1 MKLMKALIL
10 PAPLQRPVERFARG
24 FIQPPG
30 RPPVDFSAPAGAPSL
45 LPPDSLSWRIF
56 KNPLALAIGGI
67 AAVILELAEPGV
79 RTGVWEHTS
88 FRRAPVAR
96 LQSTGLAAMMTVYG
110 PREQAEA
117 MIARVS
123 RLHAQVQGVTP
134 TGVPYRADDP
144 ELLDWVQAT
153 ASFGF
158 VEAYSAYVRPLDDA
172 QRGQLY
178 AESRESSRLYGAV
191 NAPTSLPEMQA
202 MFEAMAPRL
211 EASPIVFEFLEIM
224 QRAPILPRIGRYGQ
238 RLLVKAAVELVPPW
252 VRERLGLGDEWRLR
266 PWQRAVLHLGGRVAD
281 RLLLRD
287 SPAVQAC
294 HRLGL
299 PADHLYR
306 PW

>member
-1 MKLMKALIL
+1 MKGWIL

-45 LPPDSLSWRIF
+45 LPPDSVSWRIF

-67 AAVILELAEPGV
+67 AAVILELAEPRV
-79 RTGVWEHTS
+79 RTGVWAHTS
-88 FRRAPVAR
+88 FRTAPRAR
-96 LQSTGLAAMMTVYG
+96 LQRTGLAAMMTVYG
-110 PREQAEA
+110 PRQQAEA
-117 MIARVS
+117 MIARIG
-123 RLHAQVQGVTP
+123 RLHAQVKGESP
-134 TGVPYRADDP
+134 EGLAYRADDP

-158 VEAYSAYVRPLDDA
+158 VEAYSAYVRPLGDELRDTVY
-172 QRGQLY
+172 G
-178 AESRESSRLYGAV
+178 ESRESSRLYGAV
-191 NAPTSLPEMQA
+191 NAPTSLTDMRA
-202 MFEAMAPRL
+202 MFETMAPRL
-211 EASPIVFEFLEIM
+211 QASPIVFEFLDIM
-224 QRAPILPRIGRYGQ
+224 QRAPLLPRIGRYGQ
-238 RLLVKAAVELVPPW
+238 RLLVKAAVDIVPPW

-266 PWQRAVLHLGGRVAD
+266 GWQRVVLTLAGRMAD

-294 HRLGL
+294 RRLGL
-299 PADHLYR
+299 PPDHLYR

>member
-1 MKLMKALIL
+1 MKGLIL
-10 PAPLQRPVERFARG
+10 PAPLQRPVEKFARG

-30 RPPVDFSAPAGAPSL
+30 RPPVDFSAPVGAPSL

-56 KNPLALAIGGI
+56 KNPLALAVGGI
-67 AAVILELAEPGV
+67 AAVILELAEPSV

-110 PREQAEA
+110 PRELSEA
-117 MIARVS
+117 MIARVG
-123 RLHAQVQGVTP
+123 RMHAKVQGTTP
-134 TGVPYRADDP
+134 DGTPYRADDP
-144 ELLDWVQAT
+144 VLLDWVQAT

-158 VEAYSAYVRPLDDA
+158 MEAYNAYVHPLDDA
-172 QRGQLY
+172 MRDRLY
-178 AESRESSRLYGAV
+178 SESRESSRLYGAV
-191 NAPTSLPEMQA
+191 SAPTSLAEMRA
-202 MFEAMAPRL
+202 MFDKMAPRL
-211 EASPIVFEFLEIM
+211 EASPIVFEFLAIM

-266 PWQRAVLHLGGRVAD
+266 TWQRAILKLGGRVAD